1 MVTLLCLCVF
11 FDGPAQSYGAGVT
24 EASPL
29 VSIETLL
36 ADPEVWLGKVVKV
49 EGKVKAVCEMKGCW
63 LDVSE
68 AGQHIRVKVKDGEI
82 VFDPELIGQT
92 VVAEGTVYK
101 FDLDK
106 EQAVGYYRHL
116 AEEKGETFDPATV
129 TGGATIY
136 QLGGIGVE
144 VKAAAQPD

>member
-1 MVTLLCLCVF
+1 MVTLFCLCVL
-11 FDGPAQSYGAGVT
+11 FDGPALSYGAGVT

-29 VSIETLL
+29 VKIETLL
-36 ADPEVWLGKVVKV
+36 AEPEAWLGKVVKV
-49 EGKVKAVCEMKGCW
+49 EGKVKAVCEMRGCW
-63 LDVSE
+63 LDVSD
-68 AGQHIRVKVKDGEI
+68 AGNHIRVKVKDGEM
-82 VFDPELIGQT
+82 VFAPELVGRA

-106 EQAVGYYRHL
+106 EQAVGYFRHL

-129 TGGATIY
+129 TGGTTIY

-144 VKAAAQPD
+144 VKPVAEPN